1 MRTIYL
7 PIAMI
12 VMLAL
17 AAAQL
22 PGATPAS
29 AEEVEVQDV
38 FDGGLLLLPA
48 AGLKGIGKGERLEVY
63 RLAADPEKSVYVG
76 RAEVSA
82 VGETYLLARMIA
94 AKSKQAPRA
103 GDRACLPVA
112 EQSEPAGVKVLRG
125 GAIIDPRWMQR
136 RKAKP

>member
-1 MRTIYL
+1 MKTISL
-7 PIAMI
+7 SIARL

-17 AAAQL
+17 TAAQL

-48 AGLKGIGKGERLEVY
+48 AGLKGIRKGERLEVY

-82 VGETYLLARMIA
+82 VGDTYLLARMTG
-94 AKSKQAPRA
+94 SKLKQTPRT
-103 GDRACLPVA
+103 GDRACFPGA
-112 EQSEPAGVKVLRG
+112 EQPEPQGRKLLGG
-125 GAIIDPRWMQR
+125 GAVIDLSRPLER
-136 RKAKP
+136 R